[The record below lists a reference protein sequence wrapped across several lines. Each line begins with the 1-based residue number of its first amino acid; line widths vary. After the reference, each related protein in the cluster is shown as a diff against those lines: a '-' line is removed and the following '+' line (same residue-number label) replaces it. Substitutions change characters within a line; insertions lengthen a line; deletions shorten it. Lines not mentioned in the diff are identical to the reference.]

1 MQYHVDNNW
10 FEEWKRFNDIKI
22 REILQV
28 KELQIEPV
36 EAIEKMHNSE
46 DLYSLRNF
54 TYFKQSQKTICT
66 GFLISTIDGMIS
78 IPVIG
83 MKHIRVKTAIKKEL
97 INYIPTFKLKHKKK
111 YYLLL
116 LHYTDL
122 PIEIIQYIMKFY

>member
-36 EAIEKMHNSE
+36 EAIEKMGNS
-46 DLYSLRNF
+46 DDSNSLRNF
-54 TYFKQSQKTICT
+54 TYFKQSHKTICS
-66 GFLISTIDGMIS
+66 GFLISTIDGIIS

-83 MKHIRVKTAIKKEL
+83 MKHIRVKTGIKKEF
-97 INYIPTFKLKHKKK
+97 TK
-111 YYLLL
+111 
-116 LHYTDL
+116 
-122 PIEIIQYIMKFY
+122 MV